1 MRIECLVTLGAL
13 ALAAAIT
20 ESALGQQTTI
30 FHDDFESAN
39 FNNWTVAS
47 GTNMTIDSTKNI
59 DPAGFG
65 RYSAHSTASEVR
77 LYHNLAGDN
86 GGAEVDGASTL
97 TAWIYDSSM
106 TRTYV
111 QALGYSGAGY
121 NSGSL
126 DQLLGIGK
134 YTSVSLPG
142 DVYDPTKYQGRVLYG
157 VNEGWFN
164 LNLPGTPSRSPGWHE
179 FTISREADDTT
190 IDFYVDGI
198 LGRKITGSRT
208 EAWDSITM
216 GFGFSS
222 SSNGD
227 TWYDGISVTVAPV
240 PEPSLMSLGILG
252 WFVLAAAG
260 VSRRKK
266 PTATAETASAACA

>member
-1 MRIECLVTLGAL
+1 MRIERLLIIGTF
-13 ALAAAIT
+13 ALAAIIT
-20 ESALGQQTTI
+20 ESALAQQITI
-30 FHDDFESAN
+30 FHDDFESGTL
-39 FNNWTVAS
+39 NNWTVAS
-47 GTNMTIDSTKNI
+47 GTNMTIDSTRNV
-59 DPAGFG
+59 DPAGWG

-77 LYHNLAGDN
+77 LYHNLTGDN

-97 TAWIYDSSM
+97 TTWIYDGTM

-121 NSGSL
+121 NSGAL
-126 DQLLGIGK
+126 DQLWGIGK

-157 VNEGWFN
+157 ANEGWFN
-164 LNLPGTPSRSPGWHE
+164 LNLPGCPSRSSGLHE

-198 LGRKITGSRT
+198 LGREITGSRPET
-208 EAWDSITM
+208 WDSITI

-222 SSNGD
+222 SSNGEH
-227 TWYDGISVTVAPV
+227 WSDG
-240 PEPSLMSLGILG
+240 G
-252 WFVLAAAG
+252 
-260 VSRRKK
+260 
-266 PTATAETASAACA
+266 

>member
-1 MRIECLVTLGAL
+1 MRNKSLPTVWAL

-20 ESALGQQTTI
+20 ETALGQQNTI
-30 FHDDFESAN
+30 FHDDFEAAN
-39 FNNWTVAS
+39 FDNWTVAS
-47 GTNMTIDSTKNI
+47 GTNMTIDSTRNV
-59 DPAGFG
+59 DPAGWG
-65 RYSAHSTASEVR
+65 RNSAHSTASEVR

-97 TAWIYDSSM
+97 TTWIYDGTM

-121 NSGSL
+121 NSGTL
-126 DQLLGIGK
+126 DQLWGIGK

-157 VNEGWFN
+157 ANEGWFN
-164 LNLPGTPSRSPGWHE
+164 LNLPGCPSRSSGWHE

-198 LGRKITGSRT
+198 LGREITGSRPET
-208 EAWDSITM
+208 WDSITI

-227 TWYDGISVTVAPV
+227 TWYDGVSVTATPV
-240 PEPSLMSLGILG
+240 PEPSLMSLSVLG
-252 WFVLAAAG
+252 WIVLAAAS

-266 PTATAETASAACA
+266 SACNR